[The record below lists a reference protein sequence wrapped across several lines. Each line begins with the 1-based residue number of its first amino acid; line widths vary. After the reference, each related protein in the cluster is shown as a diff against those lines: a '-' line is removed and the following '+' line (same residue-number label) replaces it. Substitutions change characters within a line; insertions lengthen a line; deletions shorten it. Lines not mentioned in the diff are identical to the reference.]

1 MTEQALIQLVR
12 QVMLDAARL
21 EYGGLK
27 KEQPEHLF
35 SPAFERKMKKL
46 LRRGRHPLWNKTLR
60 AAACLLL
67 SLLLSGCAVLAVSLE
82 TREVFSGWI
91 WEIHETYFLYRFF
104 EDGENGTLSEED
116 VLYQP
121 AYVPSGYR
129 IEYRGV
135 VNGMAVVFYINDE
148 SGALIDFQYFTDLG
162 SSVVQVVQG
171 SGISYKK
178 VLVNGKSAV
187 LHLEEGETNV
197 LVWVNEEN
205 RLAFT
210 FSGVSGGEELIK
222 MAESVRAIPRGQ
234 FFRPAWL
241 SEGYYEVSAK
251 DCLVKGLGLPHGLEV
266 GESVLS
272 YKNGK
277 DGYLTVA
284 YAHEFEITGLR
295 PDRCEAD
302 AVSVQVGETPAF
314 LFLDREK
321 TII

>member
-1 MTEQALIQLVR
+1 M
-12 QVMLDAARL
+12 
-21 EYGGLK
+21 
-27 KEQPEHLF
+27 
-35 SPAFERKMKKL
+35 
-46 LRRGRHPLWNKTLR
+46 
-60 AAACLLL
+60 
-67 SLLLSGCAVLAVSLE
+67 
-82 TREVFSGWI
+82 FSGWI

-121 AYVPSGYR
+121 AYVLSGYR

-148 SGALIDFQYFTDLG
+148 SGDLIDFQYFTDPG
-162 SSVVQVVQG
+162 SSVVQVVRG

-210 FSGVSGGEELIK
+210 FSGVPGGEELIK

-251 DCLVKGLGLPHGLEV
+251 DCPIKGLGLPHGLEV

-272 YKNGK
+272 YENGK
-277 DGYLTVA
+277 DGHLTVA
-284 YAHEFEITGLR
+284 CAHEFEITGLR

-321 TII
+321 NHHLVWADEDSGVFFWISGPFTGEELVRIGESLESFDAPPLPAVRHPSVLTGEELPEVTESMRITEKPEV